1 MSRCSLVWRRRRTG
15 TVWSLTWSSL
25 PPLNLLLVYDFWRW
39 FLSFW
44 YWLLS
49 APVITR
55 DDWVRIIS
63 YCNSPCLDRLL
74 SLTMGRCSCLT
85 FDSLSKICST
95 TAFCAHLM
103 TKLKFSSPVITWKH
117 FHLFAFNQTIPVL
130 RKASNLTQKKP
141 VCSDT
146 IACVNHQSEIHLFTA
161 AQKCVFI
168 LCLLW
173 IGPEP

>member
-15 TVWSLTWSSL
+15 TVWSPTWSSL

-49 APVITR
+49 APGITW

-74 SLTMGRCSCLT
+74 SLSMGRCSCLT

-95 TAFCAHLM
+95 TAFCAHLT
-103 TKLKFSSPVITWKH
+103 TKLKFSSLWSLESIFTCLHLIKPFLSCVKLATWPK
-117 FHLFAFNQTIPVL
+117 
-130 RKASNLTQKKP
+130 KNLSVVTQ
-141 VCSDT
+141 
-146 IACVNHQSEIHLFTA
+146 
-161 AQKCVFI
+161 
-168 LCLLW
+168 
-173 IGPEP
+173 